1 MELHFSGGAFDGW
14 GGPLAHP
21 FHTAARSA
29 WHDLQRRH
37 YCTARWRRGT
47 PPVSGL
53 SSVLRFCDGE
63 SRRRSPKASTGRSR
77 RGDKDVDES
86 ARRTERS
93 CHSCAADAVADT
105 IAVCCCPCAVVSQL
119 FLAVLKVPS
128 ALGSRCLQ
136 IARRRG
142 GASKKDG
149 GGKNGESG
157 TISVGE
163 SREKKADLRVES
175 LVEISSA
182 WNEAEEERAW
192 KEMYLAGHW
201 GFGRVSV
208 SVSISEEKN

>member
-1 MELHFSGGAFDGW
+1 MALKRRREPKPKVTLKFASSFFLSGGGA
-14 GGPLAHP
+14 L
-21 FHTAARSA
+21 
-29 WHDLQRRH
+29 LQFQGSHR
-37 YCTARWRRGT
+37 
-47 PPVSGL
+47 
-53 SSVLRFCDGE
+53 SSVFAMVNRGGE
-63 SRRRSPKASTGRSR
+63 ARRRVREGVAG
-77 RGDKDVDES
+77 GDKDVDES

-142 GASKKDG
+142 GALKKDG